1 MQTINNDLIN
11 SCKKTCY
18 SIGGRHDPSAT
29 YPIVPSKHLVSIT
42 SGLHEHYN
50 ILLAVQFHFP
60 SCGMRLHPLNNWKHQ
75 FQEPVP
81 CWRQNIQVD
90 QQTEVT
96 FWLCQKLC
104 AFPSATFTS
113 GCFPNQQNTKL
124 SICCFSLQTSGHF
137 CYDDYQK

>member
-1 MQTINNDLIN
+1 M
-11 SCKKTCY
+11 
-18 SIGGRHDPSAT
+18 
-29 YPIVPSKHLVSIT
+29 
-42 SGLHEHYN
+42 
-50 ILLAVQFHFP
+50 FHFP

-113 GCFPNQQNTKL
+113 PP
-124 SICCFSLQTSGHF
+124 SLRDGTGGESVCHLGPVYKQGGVTLVLGLP
-137 CYDDYQK
+137 

>member
-1 MQTINNDLIN
+1 
-11 SCKKTCY
+11 
-18 SIGGRHDPSAT
+18 
-29 YPIVPSKHLVSIT
+29 
-42 SGLHEHYN
+42 
-50 ILLAVQFHFP
+50 
-60 SCGMRLHPLNNWKHQ
+60 MRLHPLNNWKHQ

-113 GCFPNQQNTKL
+113 PP
-124 SICCFSLQTSGHF
+124 SLRDGTGGESVCHLGPVYKQGGNPSVRVTLTGGSKPGLQAKFHR
-137 CYDDYQK
+137 